1 MKKSKIQ
8 EIPSSMVAR
17 WAGRIKEASESEY
30 NFEKFCSIMHEVP
43 LPIVEL
49 LFNTERIL
57 FFEGFI
63 FGNDLLPTDT
73 IDFLAKTILESN
85 PIHGYWTN
93 QNIYLA
99 TYEDIL
105 MHHNASRETIM
116 RIVEKCDAEKLELGY
131 EALKVIVTRNE
142 LLTSE
147 DTLKIVS
154 LDGDSLSYVIFKDA
168 LETGNITPY
177 EGYQLCLREDLE
189 WQDER
194 KTILLTRDKWYKSL
208 MESLVLEGI
217 IEKSMESMPYTW
229 FAKAFRWNIVD
240 V

>member
-1 MKKSKIQ
+1 MKEKDIKS
-8 EIPSSMVAR
+8 IPLSILAR
-17 WAGRIKEASESEY
+17 WEGRIKEASENEY
-30 NFEKFCSIMHEVP
+30 NFERFCSMMHEAP

-49 LFNTERIL
+49 LVNTERIL
-57 FFEGFI
+57 FFEGAI

-85 PIHGYWTN
+85 PIHDYWTN

-105 MHHNASRETIM
+105 IHHNASRETIM
-116 RIVEKCDAEKLELGY
+116 RIVEKCDTENLELGY
-131 EALKVIVTRNE
+131 EALKVIVTRNG

-194 KTILLTRDKWYKSL
+194 RTILLTHDKWYKSL
-208 MESLVLEGI
+208 MESLIAEGT
-217 IEKSMESMPYTW
+217 IEESMGSMPYTW
-229 FAKAFRWNIVD
+229 FARAFKWNMID
-240 V
+240 M